1 MKYGIQLYS
10 LRQYLKTDEDY
21 REVFKRC
28 KEMGAETVQLS
39 VTAGHPYNAE
49 LIKELVK
56 ESGLSIC
63 STHSPYSRIV
73 NDLDNLA
80 LEHLSFDCH
89 EIGIGMMP
97 GEYRKNHYEKLDEFI
112 SELNRA
118 AERLKQYNICI
129 AYHNHWFEWDDT
141 PNGKVIEK
149 LIKDTS
155 KDVHFIPDTFWIK
168 FAGAEPVEFLKT
180 VRGRIQTLHLK
191 DYKKTLG
198 LPIFRAVGKGI
209 LDFKEIIKTAED
221 MGVQNS
227 VVELDLSP
235 NPYKSLEFSF
245 DYINKNLK

>member
-10 LRQYLKTDEDY
+10 LRQYLKSDEGY
-21 REVFKRC
+21 REVFNKV

-39 VTAGHPYNAE
+39 VTAGHPYNTE
-49 LIKELVK
+49 LIQELVK
-56 ESGLSIC
+56 ESGLSVC
-63 STHSPYSRIV
+63 STHSPFSRIV

-80 LEHLSFDCH
+80 LEHLSFGCN

-112 SELNRA
+112 AQLNRA
-118 AERLKQYNICI
+118 AEWLKQYNIHI

-141 PNGKVIEK
+141 KEGKVIER

-168 FAGAEPVEFLKT
+168 VGGDDPVEFLDK
-180 VRGRIQTLHLK
+180 VNGRVQTLHLK

-198 LPIFRAVGKGI
+198 IPVFRAVGKGI
-209 LDFKEIIKTAED
+209 LDFKEIIKKAKEI
-221 MGVQNS
+221 GVQNS
-227 VVELDLSP
+227 VIELDLSP
-235 NPYKSLEFSF
+235 NPYKSLQFSF
-245 DYINKNLK
+245 VYINKNLK